1 MTLPITDPGLF
12 ADAQSLATL
21 KSQAAAH
28 NPKALRA
35 AAQQFES
42 LFIGMMLKSAQD
54 ANFKDPLFGSS
65 QQRMYQDLYDQQLSV
80 QLSKTH
86 TFGLAEMLVQQLRR
100 QWSAAASP
108 AGASS
113 GTPSASGAAGTSSA
127 LSSITAHAPNT
138 GVPSASGAADGKN
151 TPPVNAAQQSAFARS
166 LWPDAQ
172 RAARQLGVSPVSL
185 IAQAAL
191 ETDWGRSLP
200 RTSSGTTSNNLFGI
214 KASSRW
220 SGSSVNSATHEFRN
234 GLDTST
240 QAQFR
245 AYDSCSQCFQDYT
258 SLLSSNPR
266 YAAVL
271 GTGNDVGAFAT
282 ALQQAGYA
290 TDPHYAR
297 KLTEVAATLT
307 HTLSAPADAAP
318 LKVAAVQ
325 PITTGSRSL

>member
-100 QWSAAASP
+100 QWST
-108 AGASS
+108 S
-113 GTPSASGAAGTSSA
+113 GTPAAAGGASAPAAGGAGTTSGVSGIAGSA
-127 LSSITAHAPNT
+127 AAPS
-138 GVPSASGAADGKN
+138 PSATAGENRLA
-151 TPPVNAAQQSAFARS
+151 PVNAAQQTAFARS

-191 ETDWGRSLP
+191 ETDWGRNLP
-200 RTSSGTTSNNLFGI
+200 RTATGTTSNNLFGI
-214 KASSRW
+214 KASSGW
-220 SGSSVNSATHEFRN
+220 SGSSVSSGTHEFRN
-234 GLDTST
+234 GIDTST

-245 AYDSCSQCFQDYT
+245 AYGSCSQCFQDYT
-258 SLLSSNPR
+258 ALLSSNPR
-266 YAAVL
+266 YAGAL

-282 ALQQAGYA
+282 ALQQGGYA
-290 TDPHYAR
+290 TDPNYAR

-307 HTLSAPADAAP
+307 HTLSAPTDAGT

-325 PITTGSRSL
+325 PMTTSSRSL